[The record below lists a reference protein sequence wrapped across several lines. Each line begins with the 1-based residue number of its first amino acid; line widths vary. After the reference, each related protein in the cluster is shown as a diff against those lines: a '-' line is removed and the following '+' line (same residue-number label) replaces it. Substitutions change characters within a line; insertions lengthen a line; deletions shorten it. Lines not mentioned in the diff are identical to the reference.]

1 VGTVRSIKNRKFSGA
16 GEASY
21 AQLYFERDDL
31 TFIILEEELPG
42 QVRKLMPHKQAKEVL
57 ALIKAWDGKPSSA
70 WKARSDAHQ
79 KAIDSGDPFEYAKVF
94 RELHEMDCKDEL
106 RPQDTAHLNKISL
119 LLSEELALSLNKA
132 DRQVK
137 KLISEALDS

>member
-1 VGTVRSIKNRKFSGA
+1 
-16 GEASY
+16 
-21 AQLYFERDDL
+21 
-31 TFIILEEELPG
+31 
-42 QVRKLMPHKQAKEVL
+42 
-57 ALIKAWDGKPSSA
+57 
-70 WKARSDAHQ
+70 
-79 KAIDSGDPFEYAKVF
+79 
-94 RELHEMDCKDEL
+94 MDCKDEL